1 MKTVKRTISMVSA
14 VALSAFLL
22 VPGCVGQ
29 ESGDDT
35 EAGDQVWSEA
45 KEGQGIA
52 LKGTVV
58 VSVTM
63 YEDYISDHGSH
74 DGSDHSSG
82 HRSHR
87 TEVEYHLQRSPE
99 DNEPLRLYFDGAPP
113 SFETGDEISVA
124 GTWQTKNDIHAIA
137 VDDMRSIRKPSG
149 VAQDGEIGQSSQEI
163 VTVRAPTAH
172 KIAVLLVGDTTITA
186 AQAQAQMNAYSPG
199 SAAAFI
205 GENSGLV
212 DTFQGTVFSYPSIST
227 ANCTPATVPSIKTAA
242 LNAFQAA
249 GNSLSNYTNVA
260 YVIGGGGNCG
270 FIANGTVNPP
280 GSTSLGISTYNDN
293 FQNCT
298 MAAHEL
304 GHNLGFYHAHSTAC
318 GTTKLYNASR
328 SGCTDTDYGNTFDM
342 MGYGGGTCSGRH
354 YSIMQKRY
362 AGYLSKCEDV
372 TAGGSAVFNLSAAEG
387 SCGVRSLRIPIAGES
402 NYYYL
407 ELRKPGSGEFAGAAG
422 ASRVLLN
429 ASNDPAVGAPDAYL
443 LDATPAT
450 SSISDAW
457 LAVGTTYS
465 LPGNVS
471 IKVLSIG
478 GIATIQVTMP
488 AGAGAKCQ
496 DNTTPPSSGGNV
508 GGLCGAI
515 AAKTYQAEDMPW
527 TKTSTLA
534 TSPTGYYG
542 TGFMDFGGA
551 GSIVELN
558 KIDAPRYGSYKLT
571 FRYANGTTSART
583 SNLSVNDQVVGTLP
597 FGGTGDWATWGTNAI
612 TVTLKKG
619 LNKIRVTSIGDG
631 PNLDQVVVASP

>member
-1 MKTVKRTISMVSA
+1 MKTIKRTISTVSA
-14 VALSAFLL
+14 VALSALLL

-35 EAGDQVWSEA
+35 GAGDQVWSEA
-45 KEGQGIA
+45 SEGQEVA

-63 YEDYISDHGSH
+63 YEDYSH
-74 DGSDHSSG
+74 DHSTHQGSDHSSVHMS
-82 HRSHR
+82 HRS
-87 TEVEYHLQRSPE
+87 EVEYHLQRSPE

-124 GTWQTKNDIHAIA
+124 GKWQTRNDVHAIA
-137 VDDMRSIRKPSG
+137 VEDMLSIRKPSG
-149 VAQDGEIGQSSQEI
+149 GAQDGEIGQSSQEI
-163 VTVRAPTAH
+163 VTARTPTAH
-172 KIAVLLVGDTTITA
+172 KIAVLLVGATTITA
-186 AQAQAQMNAYSPG
+186 AQAQAMINAYSPG

-212 DTFQGTVFSYPSIST
+212 DTLQGNVFSYPSIST
-227 ANCTPATVPSIKTAA
+227 ANCTSATVASIKTAA

-260 YVIGGGGNCG
+260 YVIGANCG
-270 FIANGTVNPP
+270 FVANGTVNRP
-280 GSTSLGISTYNDN
+280 GGTAQGVSTYSNN

-298 MAAHEL
+298 AVAHEL

-318 GTTKLYNASR
+318 GSTKLYNASR
-328 SGCTDTDYGNTFDM
+328 SGCTNDDYGNTFDM

-354 YSIMQKRY
+354 YSVMQKRY

-407 ELRKPGSGEFAGAAG
+407 EFRKPGSGEFAGAAG
-422 ASRVLLN
+422 QSRVLLN
-429 ASNDPAVGAPDAYL
+429 ASNDPADGAPDAYL

-478 GIATIQVTMP
+478 DIATIQVTMP

-534 TSPTGYYG
+534 TSPTGFYG

-558 KIDAPRYGSYKLT
+558 KIDAPRYGSYTLT
-571 FRYANGTTSART
+571 FRYANGSTGART
-583 SNLSVNDQVVGTLP
+583 SNLSVNDQFVGTLP
-597 FGGTGDWATWGTNAI
+597 FGSTGDWASWGTNAI

-619 LNKIRVTSIGDG
+619 LNKIRVTSIDAG
-631 PNLDQVVVASP
+631 PNLDQVVVSSP

>member
-1 MKTVKRTISMVSA
+1 MKTLRRTISTVSA
-14 VALSAFLL
+14 VAISALLL
-22 VPGCVGQ
+22 VPGCGGQ

-35 EAGDQVWSEA
+35 GAGDQVWSEA
-45 KEGQGIA
+45 KEGQEVA

-63 YEDYISDHGSH
+63 YEDYRPDHGSH
-74 DGSDHSSG
+74 EGSDHSSG
-82 HRSHR
+82 HMSHR
-87 TEVEYHLQRSPE
+87 SEVEYHLQRSPE

-124 GTWQTKNDIHAIA
+124 GTWQTRNHIHAIA
-137 VDDMRSIRKPSG
+137 VDDTLSIRKPSG
-149 VAQDGEIGQSSQEI
+149 GAEDGEIGQSSQEI
-163 VTVRAPTAH
+163 VTVRTPTAH
-172 KIAVLLVGDTTITA
+172 KIAVLLIGDTTMTA
-186 AQAQAQMNAYSPG
+186 AQAQAQINAYSPG

-212 DTFQGTVFSYPSIST
+212 DTFQGSVFSYPSIST
-227 ANCTPATVPSIKTAA
+227 ANCTPDTYPSIKTAA
-242 LNAFQAA
+242 LTAFEAA
-249 GNSLSNYTNVA
+249 GNSLSNYTNIA
-260 YVIGGGGNCG
+260 YVIGGGGKCG
-270 FIANGTVNPP
+270 FTANAVVNPP
-280 GSTSLGISTYNDN
+280 GALRGQSTYNDN
-293 FQNCT
+293 FQNCSI
-298 MAAHEL
+298 AAHEL

-318 GTTKLYNASR
+318 GSTKLYNASR
-328 SGCTDTDYGNTFDM
+328 SGCTDTEYGNTFDM

-354 YSIMQKRY
+354 YSVMHKRY

-402 NYYYL
+402 GNYYYL
-407 ELRKPGSGEFAGAAG
+407 EFRKPGSGEFAGAAG
-422 ASRVLLN
+422 QSRVLLN

-450 SSISDAW
+450 SGISDAW

-465 LPGNVS
+465 LPGSVS
-471 IKVLSIG
+471 IKVVSIG
-478 GIATIQVTMP
+478 GTATVQVTMP

-515 AAKTYQAEDMPW
+515 AAKTYQAEDQPW
-527 TKTSTLA
+527 TKTSTLG
-534 TSPTGYYG
+534 TSPTGFYG

-551 GSIVELN
+551 GSIVELG
-558 KIDAPRYGSYKLT
+558 KIDAPRYGSYTLT
-571 FRYANGTTSART
+571 FRYANGTTVART
-583 SNLSVNDQVVGTLP
+583 SNISVNDQVVGTVP
-597 FGGTGDWATWGTNAI
+597 FSGTGGWAIWGTNAI
-612 TVTLKKG
+612 NVTLKKG

-631 PNLDQVVVASP
+631 PNLDQIVVTGL